1 MATRRTER
9 VGNLI
14 RNTLGEILLSK
25 MSDPRFDPAKV
36 SITKVQLPEDLL
48 SARVFISVSGDEKD
62 ENKALASLK
71 HARGFLQDRLMRQI
85 SLRHTPRLEFVVDKQ
100 FKKTVE
106 TLNLISEVMYEL
118 NEKDASQEES
128 DQATDSCDEN
138 QN

>member
-14 RNTLGEILLSK
+14 RNTLGEILLAK

-36 SITKVQLPEDLL
+36 SITKVELPEDLL
-48 SARVFISVSGDEKD
+48 SARVFISVNGDKTD
-62 ENKALASLK
+62 ENKALSALK

-85 SLRHTPRLEFVVDKQ
+85 SLRHTPRLSFVVDKQ

-106 TLNLISEVMYEL
+106 TLNLISSVSQEL
-118 NEKDASQEES
+118 EEKDS
-128 DQATDSCDEN
+128 ATDSNPDSQES
-138 QN
+138 QES